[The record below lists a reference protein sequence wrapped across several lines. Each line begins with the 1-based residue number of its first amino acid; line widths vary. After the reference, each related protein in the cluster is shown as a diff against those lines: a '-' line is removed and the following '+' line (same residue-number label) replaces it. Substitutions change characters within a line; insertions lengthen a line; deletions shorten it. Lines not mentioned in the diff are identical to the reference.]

1 MAETRHPRRRLVA
14 LLSAFVVAGALHV
27 VAPPA
32 RVSAADAGIIPRAD
46 VAKFL
51 SHEVYG
57 YLPYWR
63 LNSGTAAQ
71 LDYDLLSTIAF
82 FGLGIKATG
91 DIDMAWRG
99 SVAYMSSNAI
109 AVTNAAHANGVRV
122 VPTFQLFDSG
132 SLTKM
137 TTFLGSSTA
146 QDRFIAQA
154 LDLMARRSADG
165 ANFDFEPMPA
175 SLTPQ
180 YLAFLARFNDAMDSR
195 FPGATLVN
203 ATSAGAGVALV
214 TGLVPIV
221 DKQFVMTYNYRWSGS
236 TVAGA
241 IAPLDHAKSNV
252 KIHINRFL
260 TRAPKESLILGV
272 PYYGYDW
279 PVTSTAPNATVR
291 ADKTK
296 YGAVKSVTY
305 AAARAY
311 LAAHPD
317 VVRQYDDVEGSSFYT
332 YRDASHKT
340 YRQVYFEDERS
351 AAAKYEYAITTG
363 LGGVGIWT
371 LGNDAG
377 YSEMRDA
384 LEVFYAPNHD
394 VAVAGSIASLARLKG
409 NVFASLSYSVKN
421 LGDVPERGPIRWQI
435 RKKNGDVVAGG
446 TLMTATVGI
455 AKTRSGTVKLP
466 LGSAS
471 RLPSGQWTVEVLFVT
486 ADRTFASPRTAFRQP
501 F

>member
-1 MAETRHPRRRLVA
+1 MAGTRHPRRRLAA
-14 LLSAFVVAGALHV
+14 LLSAFVVAGALSS

-32 RVSAADAGIIPRAD
+32 RVSAADPGILPRAD

-82 FGLGIKATG
+82 FGLGITATG

-99 SVAYMSSNAI
+99 SVAYLSSNAV
-109 AVTNAAHANGVRV
+109 AVTNAAHAKGVRV
-122 VPTFQLFDSG
+122 VPTFQLFDAG
-132 SLTKM
+132 SLGKM
-137 TTFLGSSTA
+137 KAFLGSSAA

-154 LDLMARRSADG
+154 LDLMERRSADG

-180 YLAFLARFNDAMDSR
+180 YLAFLTRFNDAMDAR

-203 ATSAGAGVALV
+203 ATSAGAGAALV
-214 TGLVPIV
+214 SGLVPIV

-241 IAPLDHAKSNV
+241 IAPLDHATRNV
-252 KIHINRFL
+252 KIHMNRFL
-260 TRAPKESLILGV
+260 ARAPKESLILGV

-279 PVTSTAPNATVR
+279 PVTSTAPNATVQ
-291 ADKTK
+291 ANKAK
-296 YGAVKSVTY
+296 FGAVKSVTY
-305 AAARAY
+305 ASARAF
-311 LAAHPD
+311 LAAHPE
-317 VVRQYDDVEGSSFYT
+317 VVRQYDELEGSSFYT

-351 AAAKYEYAITTG
+351 VAAKYQYAIATG
-363 LGGVGIWT
+363 LAGVGIWT

-377 YSEMRDA
+377 YPEMRAA

-394 VAVAGSIASLARLKG
+394 VAVTGFVSSLARLKG
-409 NVFASLSYSVKN
+409 NVYASLDYSVQN
-421 LGDVPERGPIRWQI
+421 LGDVPERGPIRWQV

-446 TLMTATVGI
+446 TLMTTTIGAG
-455 AKTRSGTVKLP
+455 KTRAGQVKLP

-486 ADRTFASPRTAFRQP
+486 ANQTFASPRTAFRQP